1 MFIYFLQGTTLGLSA
16 SATPGPFLAFL
27 LAQTLKNG
35 WRRTWPA
42 SLAPLL
48 SDGPIIALVMLVL
61 TQTSD
66 LFLNIMRIAGG
77 LFILYLARG
86 AFQACK
92 GPDLKPETANEI
104 PRQSL
109 LKGALMNALSPSPYL
124 FWSVLAGPIVLE
136 GWRQSPTLGLS
147 FIFGFYG
154 ALIGGFVI
162 FIILFATAS
171 QLGPRVNKI
180 LSGISAIA
188 LLIFGLYQL
197 WVGGSSLFGQIQ
209 TMF

>member
-27 LAQTLKNG
+27 LSQTLKNG
-35 WRRTWPA
+35 WRHTWPA
-42 SLAPLL
+42 SFAPLI

-61 TQTSD
+61 TQTPD
-66 LFLNIMRIAGG
+66 WFLNILRITGG

-86 AFQACK
+86 AFLAFKQA
-92 GPDLKPETANEI
+92 GPVYEI
-104 PRQSL
+104 STEPTQHNL
-109 LKGALMNALSPSPYL
+109 LKAILMNALSPGPYL

-147 FIFGFYG
+147 FMLGFYG
-154 ALIGGFVI
+154 TLIGGFAA

-171 QLGPRVNKI
+171 QLGPRVSKI
-180 LSGISAIA
+180 LSGISAAA

-197 WVGGSSLFGQIQ
+197 WTGGFNLFG
-209 TMF
+209 